1 MVLFISIKLKK
12 LFEQGRDYPWERP
25 DQCPKCGG
33 CRVWGHGYAPVLF
46 DGFNEPLLIKR
57 HRCPDCHCVIRFRPK
72 GYFKRIQAPIKKIRG
87 CLSGKLKHGRWD
99 PSISPSR
106 QRHWLLA
113 LMRNVKAHLDDTWKK
128 GLLEGFDRLMSQ
140 GHIPA
145 SRSI

>member
-25 DQCPKCGG
+25 DQCPECDG
-33 CRVWGHGYAPVLF
+33 CRVWGHGYVPVLF

-57 HRCPDCHCVIRFRPK
+57 HRCPDCRCVMRFRPK
-72 GYFKRIQAPIKKIRG
+72 GHFKRFQASIKTIQA
-87 CLSGKLKHGRWD
+87 CLSGKLKHGQWN
-99 PSISPSR
+99 PSISRSR

-113 LMRNVKAHLDDTWKK
+113 LIRKIKAYLNDTWKK
-128 GLLEGFDRLMSQ
+128 GLLEGFDRLISQ
-140 GHIPA
+140 GHIPV